1 MNGKVIRLIRADHN
15 LSMRE
20 VARLAGLHESTISL
34 IENGHLKLQPENEK
48 RIKQALIDLG
58 VTEERM
64 NQFKK
69 LVERGDNE

>member
-1 MNGKVIRLIRADHN
+1 
-15 LSMRE
+15 MRE

-34 IENGHLKLQPENEK
+34 IENGHLKLHPDNEK

-69 LVERGDNE
+69 LVQGGKQDRWRRKN